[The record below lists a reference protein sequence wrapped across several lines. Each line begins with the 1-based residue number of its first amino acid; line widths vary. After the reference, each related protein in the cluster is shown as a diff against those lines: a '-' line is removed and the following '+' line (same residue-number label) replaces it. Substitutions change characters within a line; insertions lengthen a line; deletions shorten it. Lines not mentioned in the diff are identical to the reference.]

1 MLRRRDAMKGGL
13 VAAGVLAA
21 PRIAWAQKARP
32 LIFVPQADLAV
43 LDPIMSTAIVGR
55 THGLMVFD
63 TLYGLDS
70 QLRPQPQMV
79 GGEVVEDDGRLWRIT
94 LRPGL
99 VFHNGE
105 KVRARDVVA
114 SLNRWS
120 RNDTFG
126 QALFAVVDE
135 LKAESDDVFVFR
147 LKRPFPQL
155 STALAK
161 IPVSMP
167 FIQPA
172 DLITMDRN
180 VPMREIIGSGPFRF
194 MASETVPGAHYAYER
209 FAGYVPRDGG
219 GSGFT
224 AGPKR
229 VSLERVEW
237 KVMPD
242 GGTAASALRAGEI
255 DWWDQALPDL
265 LRRLAADRNIV
276 VEPADHIGLNGYL
289 RMNHLAPPFDNPA
302 IRRALLGAVDQG
314 EQMLAVMGEDAA
326 LYRTGVGIFTAGSP
340 MANDAGL
347 EVLTGPRDLPR
358 VRSEIMAAGYKGETV
373 VLMDPSDF
381 PSISMMAQ
389 ISADMLRKIGFQ
401 VDLQAMDWATLLARR
416 NRKETTGQ
424 SRWNI
429 IAMANSGFDMMSPAT
444 HLQLRAVG
452 ANGPA
457 GWPSSPKMEALRD
470 AWFAAPTLEA
480 QQQIAREM
488 QLQNWQ
494 DVVFIPLGQYFP
506 QTAYRKTVQRRK
518 KDLTV
523 FWDVDKA

>member
-1 MLRRRDAMKGGL
+1 
-13 VAAGVLAA
+13 
-21 PRIAWAQKARP
+21 
-32 LIFVPQADLAV
+32 
-43 LDPIMSTAIVGR
+43 
-55 THGLMVFD
+55 
-63 TLYGLDS
+63 
-70 QLRPQPQMV
+70 
-79 GGEVVEDDGRLWRIT
+79 
-94 LRPGL
+94 
-99 VFHNGE
+99 
-105 KVRARDVVA
+105 
-114 SLNRWS
+114 
-120 RNDTFG
+120 
-126 QALFAVVDE
+126 
-135 LKAESDDVFVFR
+135 
-147 LKRPFPQL
+147 
-155 STALAK
+155 
-161 IPVSMP
+161 
-167 FIQPA
+167 
-172 DLITMDRN
+172 
-180 VPMREIIGSGPFRF
+180 
-194 MASETVPGAHYAYER
+194 
-209 FAGYVPRDGG
+209 
-219 GSGFT
+219 
-224 AGPKR
+224 
-229 VSLERVEW
+229 
-237 KVMPD
+237 MPD

-265 LRRLAADRNIV
+265 LRLLAADRNLV
-276 VEPADHIGLNGYL
+276 VEPADQIGLNGYL
-289 RMNHLAPPFDNPA
+289 RMNHLVPPFDNPA

-314 EQMLAVMGEDAA
+314 EYMRAVMGEDASH
-326 LYRTGVGIFTAGSP
+326 YRAGVGIFTANSP

-347 EVLTGPRDLPR
+347 EVLTGPRNLSR
-358 VRSEIMAAGYKGETV
+358 VRSEIIAAGYKGETV

-389 ISADMLRKIGFQ
+389 ISADILRKVGLQ

-416 NRKETTGQ
+416 NRKEATGQ

-494 DVVFIPLGQYFP
+494 DVAFIPLGQYFP
-506 QTAYRKTVQRRK
+506 QTAYRKTIQRRK

>member
-1 MLRRRDAMKGGL
+1 MLGRRGAILAGLGGASL
-13 VAAGVLAA
+13 LAA
-21 PRIAWAQKARP
+21 PRIARAQKAKP
-32 LIFVPQADLAV
+32 LVFVPQADLAV
-43 LDPIMSTAIVGR
+43 LDPISSTAIIGR

-63 TLYGLDS
+63 TLYGLDR

-79 GGEVVEDDGRLWRIT
+79 GGEVIEDDGKLWRIT

-99 VFHNGE
+99 LFHNGE

-135 LKAESDDVFVFR
+135 LKAESDDVVVFR

-172 DLITMDRN
+172 DLITMDRA
-180 VPMREIIGSGPFRF
+180 VPMREIIGSGPLRF

-209 FAGYVPRDGG
+209 FAGYVPREGG
-219 GSGFT
+219 GTGFT

-237 KVMPD
+237 QVIPD
-242 GGTAASALRAGEI
+242 AGTAASALQAGEV
-255 DWWDQALPDL
+255 DWWDQTLPDL
-265 LRRLAADRNIV
+265 LPLLQANRQIV
-276 VEPADHIGLNGYL
+276 VEAADQIGLNGYL
-289 RMNHLAPPFDNPA
+289 RMNHLIPPFDNPA
-302 IRRALLGAVDQG
+302 IRRALLGAIDQN
-314 EQMLAVMGEDAA
+314 EEMMAVMGTNPK
-326 LYRTGVGIFTAGSP
+326 LYRTGVGIFTAGTP
-340 MANDAGL
+340 MANDAGM
-347 EVLTGPRDLPR
+347 EVLTGPRDLDG
-358 VRSEIMAAGYKGETV
+358 VRQEIIAAGYKGEKV
-373 VLMDPSDF
+373 VMMDPSDF
-381 PSISMMAQ
+381 ASISAMAQ
-389 ISADMLRKIGFQ
+389 VGADTLRKVGLN
-401 VDLQAMDWATLLARR
+401 VDVQTMDWGTMLQRR
-416 NRKETTGQ
+416 NRKEPTSQGG
-424 SRWNI
+424 WNI
-429 IAMANSGFDMMSPAT
+429 MAIANSGLDMFSPAT
-444 HLQLRAVG
+444 HLQLRETG
-452 ANGPA
+452 ASGPA
-457 GWPSSPKMEALRD
+457 GWPSSPKMEALRT
-470 AWFAAPTLEA
+470 AWFEATTLAA

-494 DVVFIPLGQYFP
+494 DVAFIPLGQYFP
-506 QTAYRKTVQRRK
+506 QTAYRRTLHRRS

-523 FWDVDKA
+523 FWDVDKG